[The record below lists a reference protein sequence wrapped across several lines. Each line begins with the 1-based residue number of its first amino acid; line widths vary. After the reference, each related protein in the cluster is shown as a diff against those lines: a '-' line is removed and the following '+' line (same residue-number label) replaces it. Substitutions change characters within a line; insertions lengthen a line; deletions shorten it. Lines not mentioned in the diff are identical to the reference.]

1 MLTNRLLWI
10 PVACAALVL
19 TGVGQ
24 RAYGQGC
31 VAARQGG
38 PMMGSLC
45 DGGGNGASGASSP
58 ASPGRWE
65 LGIGYRWLNSQR
77 HFVGDVEQ
85 PQRMAQDT
93 QQQNKEHLFDLSLSY
108 RLNRRWTLTFSA
120 PFTDADRINHRTKG
134 VTESTG
140 LGDMSV
146 GAKFWLFRPPTESHQ
161 NIQIGFALKLPTGK
175 PNVTSLISGV
185 PTASTTPTTVDQSI
199 QLGDSG
205 TGLALDYLAYKSLPK
220 GFTLFS
226 TGVYLL
232 NPRNTYTATTPGARV
247 LSVSDQYLFRGG
259 VGYAVPKLR
268 GIALSLAGRD
278 EGVPARDLIGR
289 EDGFR
294 RPGYAVSVEPGLQYG
309 RGRNL
314 WSFSYAIA
322 VHRDRTRSVSDVRA
336 GTHGDAAF
344 ADSLILLGYSR
355 TF

>member
-1 MLTNRLLWI
+1 
-10 PVACAALVL
+10 
-19 TGVGQ
+19 
-24 RAYGQGC
+24 
-31 VAARQGG
+31 
-38 PMMGSLC
+38 MMGSLC
-45 DGGGNGASGASSP
+45 DGVGNGASGASSP

-185 PTASTTPTTVDQSI
+185 PDPSTTPTTVDQSI

-205 TGLALDYLAYKSLPK
+205 TGLALDYLAYKSLPR

-322 VHRDRTRSVSDVRA
+322 VHRDRTQSVSDVRA

-344 ADSLILLGYSR
+344 ADNLILIGYSR